1 MLLNVTLFY
10 SILLNFTQ
18 LYPILLTDWSFAYV
32 INIMINLPS
41 TGINIS
47 NTNTNTNTNANTNS
61 NNNENNNA
69 GKKRKRRSLTNNNMP
84 THQLHKLREILENSK
99 LAKIFKL
106 NVMSDEML
114 ENFYSSALRC
124 SRSQSQHQN
133 MGKFQEINSDCSDEI
148 ILSSWEFVKNMIK
161 TNDDLCAKN
170 KVVVTS
176 PLKAFV
182 QDFIILQMCQN

>member
-1 MLLNVTLFY
+1 MLLNVTQCY
-10 SILLNFTQ
+10 SMLLNFTQ
-18 LYPILLTDWSFAYV
+18 LRPILLTDWSFAYV

-61 NNNENNNA
+61 NNNANNNA

-84 THQLHKLREILENSK
+84 THQLHKLREILENSEI
-99 LAKIFKL
+99 AKIFRL

-124 SRSQSQHQN
+124 SCSQHQN

-148 ILSSWEFVKNMIK
+148 ILSSWEFVKNMIN
-161 TNDDLCAKN
+161 TNDDICAKN